1 MPLETEGSSGIS
13 GLEDVTLMPSADGQ
27 SLENY

>member
-1 MPLETEGSSGIS
+1 MPLETEDNSGIS
-13 GLEDVTLMPSADGQ
+13 GSEDVTLMPSADAQ